1 MVAVATAAA
10 TEFPMDVVV
19 VPLFG
24 ANTMIVG
31 CESVMGHHRRSKC
44 RMSVHRWPVK
54 VDKMIG
60 VVDTSFYQT
69 ILPFLA
75 VFHVYMMVIT
85 R

>member
-19 VPLFG
+19 VPVFG

-31 CESVMGHHRRSKC
+31 CESVMGHDRRSKC
-44 RMSVHRWPVK
+44 WCSDGQLK
-54 VDKMIG
+54 
-60 VVDTSFYQT
+60 
-69 ILPFLA
+69 L
-75 VFHVYMMVIT
+75 T